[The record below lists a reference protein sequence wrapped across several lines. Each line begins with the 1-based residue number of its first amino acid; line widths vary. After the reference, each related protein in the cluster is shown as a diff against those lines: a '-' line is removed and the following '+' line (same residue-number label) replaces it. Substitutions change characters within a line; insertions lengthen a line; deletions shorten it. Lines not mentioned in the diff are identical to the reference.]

1 LTRAKED
8 IKAKAKV
15 KMARAAARASRA
27 CPKARDNA
35 KVSKADL
42 LHPKALQSCSYQH
55 SLTGHQ
61 LPRPKAQLT
70 SPVTSVTRRVTTSLN
85 APNGWHFDH
94 PQRTSKRDSRFLD
107 WA

>member
-1 LTRAKED
+1 MTRAKGD
-8 IKAKAKV
+8 IKARAKV
-15 KMARAAARASRA
+15 KMAKAVARASRA

-70 SPVTSVTRRVTTSLN
+70 SPVTSVTRKVTTSHN
-85 APNGWHFDH
+85 APNGWRFDH
-94 PQRTSKRDSRFLD
+94 PQRTSKRDSKFLD
-107 WA
+107 